1 MLDDV
6 EMPISQVDGQRT
18 FRSDST
24 KARTGPISKWMMGS
38 SHLTMRQR
46 GLDSGLLSAPS
57 SPEGRPSLMKTIAK
71 IAIGIVLGCV
81 LLIGG
86 CVAVVGGVAS
96 EVDREMKKEAKESTT
111 GKQAGS
117 DAGNGG
123 TAKNVVGN
131 WTIENMG
138 QVKFAEEYG
147 SFKTIPLKV
156 RNNSDEADSPW
167 FEIRLTDAKGDLV
180 ATFDCI
186 GDEFEPDQ
194 GGNVDCSTLDDF
206 AKFKDW
212 ELKDAF

>member
-1 MLDDV
+1 
-6 EMPISQVDGQRT
+6 
-18 FRSDST
+18 
-24 KARTGPISKWMMGS
+24 
-38 SHLTMRQR
+38 
-46 GLDSGLLSAPS
+46 
-57 SPEGRPSLMKTIAK
+57 MKTIAK

-86 CVAVVGGVAS
+86 CAVLVGGVAN
-96 EVDREMKKEAKESTT
+96 EVDKEMKKDAKESTT
-111 GKQAGS
+111 GKQSDS
-117 DAGNGG
+117 DAGSK

-131 WTIENMG
+131 WTIENMA
-138 QVKFAEEYG
+138 QVKFSEEYG

-156 RNNSDEADSPW
+156 RNGSDEPDSPW

-206 AKFKDW
+206 TKFKDW

>member
-1 MLDDV
+1 
-6 EMPISQVDGQRT
+6 
-18 FRSDST
+18 
-24 KARTGPISKWMMGS
+24 
-38 SHLTMRQR
+38 
-46 GLDSGLLSAPS
+46 
-57 SPEGRPSLMKTIAK
+57 MKTVGK
-71 IAIGIVLGCV
+71 IVLGIVIAGV

-86 CVAVVGGVAS
+86 CAVLIGGVAN
-96 EVDREMKKEAKESTT
+96 EVDKEMKKDAQESTT
-111 GKQAGS
+111 GKQSGS
-117 DAGNGG
+117 GEGG
-123 TAKNVVGN
+123 KNAAKNVVGN

-138 QVKFAEEYG
+138 QVKFTEEYG

-156 RNNSDEADSPW
+156 RNGSDEPDSPW

-206 AKFKDW
+206 TTFKDW